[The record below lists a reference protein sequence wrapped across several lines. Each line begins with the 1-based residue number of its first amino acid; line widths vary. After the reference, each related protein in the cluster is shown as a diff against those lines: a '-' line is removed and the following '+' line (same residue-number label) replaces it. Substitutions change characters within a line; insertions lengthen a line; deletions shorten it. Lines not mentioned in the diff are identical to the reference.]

1 MGDMSTS
8 ELTKRADAGDPA
20 AQNELGVRYGLGF
33 DVPKDPERAIE
44 WFKKAASQGYGKAR
58 FNLAAAYFNDAGAR
72 ENQSVAF
79 QWFLL
84 AEEVGDPNGKDGVS
98 RMQSEM
104 SARDRNAAY
113 ILVGDRYQNGTD
125 VKQDYGRAMQW
136 YRKGA
141 DGGDGAACERIAS
154 LYALGRGVPQ
164 DNSEILHWL
173 QRGAELGDPL
183 AAYDLGRAYEK
194 GAAVPQDG
202 GKAVKLYEQS
212 AAYNNR
218 KSLFALGNLYLDGK
232 VVPQNQEKALMWF
245 LLAARY
251 GDSAAGEKAAK
262 LSAQLPPKQV
272 EKAKQDAKRYVS
284 LQKQPLALTQK

>member
-1 MGDMSTS
+1 MLIPKTGRLQMDKQICRCTDVRLLYSVRLPTAMNRRDTILLSALVLLTSISCCTVIARAQASLPGKPMGDMSTS

-113 ILVGDRYQNGTD
+113 ILVGARYQNGTD

-183 AAYDLGRAYEK
+183 AAYDLGR
-194 GAAVPQDG
+194 
-202 GKAVKLYEQS
+202 
-212 AAYNNR
+212 
-218 KSLFALGNLYLDGK
+218 
-232 VVPQNQEKALMWF
+232 
-245 LLAARY
+245 
-251 GDSAAGEKAAK
+251 
-262 LSAQLPPKQV
+262 
-272 EKAKQDAKRYVS
+272 
-284 LQKQPLALTQK
+284 